1 MAQNLSTW
9 GAQLY
14 AQMQLDIAETYGV
27 ELATKMFSVEPT
39 IAQELNEA
47 ITAKSDFLQRI
58 NIIPVGEIKG
68 EKVFLGVSGPVTGR
82 TDTKTKD
89 REAKDGSALDDSTYE
104 LFSTESD
111 VCLPYAKI
119 DAWAKFPDFA
129 QKYSAAV
136 QKQIALDRIMAGFH
150 GVSAEAQTDLVANP
164 MLQDVNKGWLQIAR
178 EQIPEQVL
186 THGKEDGKVTIGEGG
201 DYANLDALV
210 HDTKQ
215 LVDERLRD
223 GGDLVAIIGSDL
235 LAADKAKLY
244 AKQGSTP
251 TEKERIEDA
260 QVIATYG
267 GLPSFSVP
275 FFPVNAVMVTSFD
288 NLSIYFQDSSWRKQ
302 TLDNPRRSRVEDYN
316 SRNEGYVIEQLEKF
330 ALTENVEAYKAP
342 PPAAPVR
349 SVQAPAPT
357 PAPVKSKP
365 AQPAAPVTPP
375 TKKVAP

>member
-1 MAQNLSTW
+1 MAYPLSTL
-9 GAQLY
+9 GAKMY
-14 AQMQLDIAETYGV
+14 AQMQLDIAENYGV
-27 ELATKMFSVEPT
+27 ELASKMFTVEPT

-58 NIIPVGEIKG
+58 NVIGVSEIKG
-68 EKVFLGVSGPVTGR
+68 QKVFLGVAGPVTGR
-82 TDTKTKD
+82 TNTKTTD
-89 REAKDGSALDDSTYE
+89 REAKDGSALDDTTYE

-111 VCLPYAKI
+111 VSLPYAKI
-119 DAWAKFPDFA
+119 DAWAKFPDFH

-136 QKQIALDRIMAGFH
+136 QKQIALDRIMIGFH
-150 GVSAEAQTDLVANP
+150 GTTAAAQSDIVAHP

-178 EQIPEQVL
+178 EQIPQQVMTQGL
-186 THGKEDGKVTIGEGG
+186 TAGKVELGEGG

-215 LVDERLRD
+215 MVDERLRD
-223 GGDLVAIIGSDL
+223 GGDLIAIIGSDL

-244 AKQGSTP
+244 AKQGDVP

-275 FFPVNAVMVTSFD
+275 FFPVNAVVVTSFD

-302 TLDNPRRSRVEDYN
+302 TIDNPKRSRVEDYN

-330 ALTENVEAYKAP
+330 AMTENVEL
-342 PPAAPVR
+342 V
-349 SVQAPAPT
+349 
-357 PAPVKSKP
+357 
-365 AQPAAPVTPP
+365 
-375 TKKVAP
+375 